1 VAHCCIGTA
10 DSILEGVLRAMG
22 RFVLFTGLLLA
33 GSVPSARLAGA
44 DASGLDVR
52 LVADRPIVTIDLD
65 APADQPLVY
74 EVIVSNAGASA
85 APGVVVEVQL
95 PGGALVRD
103 AGDVAPGSE
112 WRAVLETTVPA
123 SSAGGPVESVAVA
136 RTADG
141 REVSSLPTRID
152 VQVIS
157 SAVIDRDAPAPA
169 PAPTTTT
176 VAPRPPTTATTAPE
190 SHVLGAMYER
200 PLDAELPRTG
210 APIGALVVAGAA
222 LVLLGA
228 GLVRRTA
235 DRL

>member
-1 VAHCCIGTA
+1 
-10 DSILEGVLRAMG
+10 MG

-33 GSVPSARLAGA
+33 GVVPTAHAAGAA

-52 LVADRPIVTIDLD
+52 LVADRPIVTIDRD

-74 EVIVSNAGASA
+74 EVIVSNAGTGT

-95 PGGALVRD
+95 PGGPVVRD

-112 WRAVLETTVPA
+112 WRAVLETEVAA
-123 SSAGGPVESVAVA
+123 SNAGGPVESVAVA

-141 REVSSLPTRID
+141 REVSSLPVRVD

-157 SAVIDRDAPAPA
+157 SAVIDRDAPAPTTTA
-169 PAPTTTT
+169 PAAPTTT
-176 VAPRPPTTATTAPE
+176 VATE
-190 SHVLGAMYER
+190 VLGATYER

-210 APIGALVVAGAA
+210 APLGVLAAAGAA

>member
-1 VAHCCIGTA
+1 
-10 DSILEGVLRAMG
+10 MG

-33 GSVPSARLAGA
+33 GFVPSAHAAGA
-44 DASGLDVR
+44 ADGSGLDVR
-52 LVADRPIVTIDLD
+52 LVADRPIVTIDRD
-65 APADQPLVY
+65 APADQPLAY
-74 EVIVSNAGASA
+74 EVIVSNTGSGA

-95 PGGALVRD
+95 PGGPVVRD

-112 WRAVLETTVPA
+112 WRAVVDATVPA

-141 REVSSLPTRID
+141 REVSSLLARVD

-157 SAVIDRDAPAPA
+157 SAVIDRDAPAPVAA
-169 PAPTTTT
+169 PATPTTS
-176 VAPRPPTTATTAPE
+176 TTAVATQ
-190 SHVLGAMYER
+190 VLGAMYER
-200 PLDAELPRTG
+200 PLDAELARTG
-210 APIGALVVAGAA
+210 APLGALLVAGAA
-222 LVLLGA
+222 LVLFGA

>member
-1 VAHCCIGTA
+1 
-10 DSILEGVLRAMG
+10 MG
-22 RFVLFTGLLLA
+22 RFVLFTGFVVA
-33 GSVPSARLAGA
+33 GFVPSAQAAGAA

-52 LVADRPIVTIDLD
+52 LVADRPIVTIDRD

-74 EVIVSNAGASA
+74 EVIVSNAGTGT

-95 PGGALVRD
+95 PGGPVVRD

-112 WRAVLETTVPA
+112 WRAVLETEVAA
-123 SSAGGPVESVAVA
+123 SNAGGPVESVAVA

-141 REVSSLPTRID
+141 REVSSLPVRVD

-157 SAVIDRDAPAPA
+157 SAVIDRDAPAPTTT
-169 PAPTTTT
+169 APTTTAPTAPTTT
-176 VAPRPPTTATTAPE
+176 VATE
-190 SHVLGAMYER
+190 VLGATYER

-210 APIGALVVAGAA
+210 APLGVLAVAGAA

>member
-1 VAHCCIGTA
+1 
-10 DSILEGVLRAMG
+10 MG

-33 GSVPSARLAGA
+33 GFVPSAHAAGA
-44 DASGLDVR
+44 ADGSGLDVR
-52 LVADRPIVTIDLD
+52 LVADRPIVTIDRD
-65 APADQPLVY
+65 APADQPLAY
-74 EVIVSNAGASA
+74 EVIVSNTGSGA

-95 PGGALVRD
+95 PGGPVLRD

-112 WRAVLETTVPA
+112 WRAVVDATVPA

-141 REVSSLPTRID
+141 REVSSLPARVD

-157 SAVIDRDAPAPA
+157 SAVIDRDAPAPVAA
-169 PAPTTTT
+169 PATPTTS
-176 VAPRPPTTATTAPE
+176 TTAVATQ
-190 SHVLGAMYER
+190 VLGAMYER
-200 PLDAELPRTG
+200 PLDAELARTG
-210 APIGALVVAGAA
+210 APLGALLVAGAA
-222 LVLLGA
+222 LVLFGA